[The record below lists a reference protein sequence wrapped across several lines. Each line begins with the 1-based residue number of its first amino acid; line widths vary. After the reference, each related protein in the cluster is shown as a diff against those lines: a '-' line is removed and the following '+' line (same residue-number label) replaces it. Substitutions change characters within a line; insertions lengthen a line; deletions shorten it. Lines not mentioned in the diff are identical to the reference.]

1 MRKIAKP
8 GHRGRRFLLLCA
20 TSILIITTQSY
31 TAGTAVAAAQKTEA
45 QSTKIPNT
53 PPLDGGLPL
62 AWHDFSGDSWS
73 DLVAHQAATG
83 NIYIYPFS
91 GSFNGTATLGAPVL
105 VVAGA
110 TDVNWMGVGEVTG
123 DFNPDLIVRKTDG
136 TLWVYPGTGKL
147 AVTGTFDPPI
157 EIGTGW
163 NSLSTLIV
171 GDIAGNGY
179 DGLAGRQSNG
189 NLVVYPHTGDFDQ
202 FNTLAPPELIGTG
215 WNIMRW
221 IGAADI
227 ASDSETGFPDIV
239 AVDNSGNLDIYP
251 YSGAYS
257 GTTTYTGPIQTGT
270 GWNIIKLL
278 TLMDVTHDNLVDI
291 VGTNSSGQLL
301 VYRYAG
307 GFNGTSTFTGPTVIG
322 TGWDTMD
329 LIA

>member
-123 DFNPDLIVRKTDG
+123 DFNP
-136 TLWVYPGTGKL
+136 
-147 AVTGTFDPPI
+147 
-157 EIGTGW
+157 
-163 NSLSTLIV
+163 
-171 GDIAGNGY
+171 
-179 DGLAGRQSNG
+179 
-189 NLVVYPHTGDFDQ
+189 
-202 FNTLAPPELIGTG
+202 
-215 WNIMRW
+215 
-221 IGAADI
+221 
-227 ASDSETGFPDIV
+227 
-239 AVDNSGNLDIYP
+239 
-251 YSGAYS
+251 
-257 GTTTYTGPIQTGT
+257 
-270 GWNIIKLL
+270 
-278 TLMDVTHDNLVDI
+278 
-291 VGTNSSGQLL
+291 
-301 VYRYAG
+301 
-307 GFNGTSTFTGPTVIG
+307 
-322 TGWDTMD
+322 
-329 LIA
+329 